1 MAEFSIRDKCSVN
14 TNWDEDTFVGLKCKD
29 GDFSVHFP
37 LGFVIPGDDKELR
50 RDIIVLLS
58 VIGKTTARKE
68 SEIQNEARIYN
79 CTEFPFQAYLSIIR
93 DFYERG
99 YFKEREIHFTVAKR
113 GKIDWN
119 RTIKTQ
125 KPYIQDNDS
134 FYLDFVTRKNQ
145 VNENEVLSY
154 MGKPQNCVYESFSK
168 VGWLF
173 TTTLP
178 KKPRIKRN
186 IRLFKSILI
195 TKISNTFNDR
205 NRKLFQDMLAVI
217 LYNGEEN
224 SEKNYRYGTYRFE
237 YVWEAL
243 INKVYGIK
251 EKREYFPNTY
261 WSIDGVQYE
270 NACLEPDTI
279 MIWNGNVYVLDAKY
293 YKYGV
298 TRRMTDLPES
308 TSINKQITYGEFIAE
323 QECFKKKHGE
333 NYKVYNAFI
342 MPYAQKNGEELK
354 NIGIAYSNWK
364 TNEKSYENIQGI
376 LLDIKHLMYAS
387 WGQNVEEIEKLVQCI
402 EGGIKNAEN

>member
-29 GDFSVHFP
+29 VDFSVHFP

-145 VNENEVLSY
+145 VNENELISLIHEY
-154 MGKPQNCVYESFSK
+154 CVYESFSK

-217 LYNGEEN
+217 LYNGDIDLN
-224 SEKNYRYGTYRFE
+224 MYG
-237 YVWEAL
+237 
-243 INKVYGIK
+243 
-251 EKREYFPNTY
+251 
-261 WSIDGVQYE
+261 
-270 NACLEPDTI
+270 
-279 MIWNGNVYVLDAKY
+279 
-293 YKYGV
+293 
-298 TRRMTDLPES
+298 
-308 TSINKQITYGEFIAE
+308 
-323 QECFKKKHGE
+323 KH
-333 NYKVYNAFI
+333 
-342 MPYAQKNGEELK
+342 
-354 NIGIAYSNWK
+354 
-364 TNEKSYENIQGI
+364 
-376 LLDIKHLMYAS
+376 
-387 WGQNVEEIEKLVQCI
+387 
-402 EGGIKNAEN
+402 

>member
-29 GDFSVHFP
+29 EDFSVHFP
-37 LGFVIPGDDKELR
+37 LGFVIPEDDKELR

-145 VNENEVLSY
+145 VNENELISLIHEY
-154 MGKPQNCVYESFSK
+154 CVYESFSK

-387 WGQNVEEIEKLVQCI
+387 WEQNVEEIEKLVQCI

>member
-145 VNENEVLSY
+145 VNENELISLIHEY
-154 MGKPQNCVYESFSK
+154 CVYESFSK

-270 NACLEPDTI
+270 NACLEPDAI

-387 WGQNVEEIEKLVQCI
+387 WGQNVEEIEKLVKCI

>member
-14 TNWDEDTFVGLKCKD
+14 TNWYEDTFVGLKCKD

-145 VNENEVLSY
+145 VNENELISLIHEY
-154 MGKPQNCVYESFSK
+154 CVYESFSK

>member
-145 VNENEVLSY
+145 VNENELISLIHEY
-154 MGKPQNCVYESFSK
+154 CDYESFSK

>member
-145 VNENEVLSY
+145 VNENELISLIHEY
-154 MGKPQNCVYESFSK
+154 CVYESFSK

-243 INKVYGIK
+243 INKAYGIK

-387 WGQNVEEIEKLVQCI
+387 WGQNVEEIEKLVKCI

>member
-145 VNENEVLSY
+145 VNENELISLIHEY
-154 MGKPQNCVYESFSK
+154 CVYESFSK

-342 MPYAQKNGEELK
+342 MPYAQKKGEKLK

>member
-37 LGFVIPGDDKELR
+37 LGFVIPKDDKELR

-68 SEIQNEARIYN
+68 SEIQKEARIYN

-145 VNENEVLSY
+145 VNENELISLIHEY
-154 MGKPQNCVYESFSK
+154 CVYESFSK

-293 YKYGV
+293 YKYGI

>member
-37 LGFVIPGDDKELR
+37 LGFVIPEDDKELR

-145 VNENEVLSY
+145 VNENELISLIHEY
-154 MGKPQNCVYESFSK
+154 CVYESFSK

>member
-145 VNENEVLSY
+145 VNENELISLIHEY
-154 MGKPQNCVYESFSK
+154 CFYESFSK

>member
-29 GDFSVHFP
+29 VDFSVHFP

-145 VNENEVLSY
+145 VNENELISLIHEY
-154 MGKPQNCVYESFSK
+154 CVYESFSK

-402 EGGIKNAEN
+402 EGGLKNAEN

>member
-37 LGFVIPGDDKELR
+37 LGFVIPVDDKELR

-145 VNENEVLSY
+145 VNENELISLIHEY
-154 MGKPQNCVYESFSK
+154 CVYESFSK

-279 MIWNGNVYVLDAKY
+279 MIWK
-293 YKYGV
+293 
-298 TRRMTDLPES
+298 RRSAFWFQT
-308 TSINKQITYGEFIAE
+308 ITYE
-323 QECFKKKHGE
+323 
-333 NYKVYNAFI
+333 V
-342 MPYAQKNGEELK
+342 
-354 NIGIAYSNWK
+354 GI
-364 TNEKSYENIQGI
+364 
-376 LLDIKHLMYAS
+376 
-387 WGQNVEEIEKLVQCI
+387 
-402 EGGIKNAEN
+402 

>member
-37 LGFVIPGDDKELR
+37 LGFVIPEDDKELR

-145 VNENEVLSY
+145 VNENELISLIHEY
-154 MGKPQNCVYESFSK
+154 CVYESFSK

-323 QECFKKKHGE
+323 QERFKKKHGE

>member
-37 LGFVIPGDDKELR
+37 LGFVIPVDDKELR

-145 VNENEVLSY
+145 VNENELISLIHEY
-154 MGKPQNCVYESFSK
+154 CVYESFSK

-387 WGQNVEEIEKLVQCI
+387 WGQNVEEIEKLVKCI

>member
-37 LGFVIPGDDKELR
+37 LGFVIPEDDKELR

-134 FYLDFVTRKNQ
+134 FYFDFVTRKNQ
-145 VNENEVLSY
+145 VNENELISLIHEY
-154 MGKPQNCVYESFSK
+154 CVYESFSK

>member
-145 VNENEVLSY
+145 VNENELISLIHEY
-154 MGKPQNCVYESFSK
+154 CVYESFSK

>member
-145 VNENEVLSY
+145 VNENELISLIHEY
-154 MGKPQNCVYESFSK
+154 CVYESFSK

-402 EGGIKNAEN
+402 EGGIKNAENS

>member
-113 GKIDWN
+113 EKIDWN

-145 VNENEVLSY
+145 VNENELISLIHEY
-154 MGKPQNCVYESFSK
+154 CVYESFSK

>member
-99 YFKEREIHFTVAKR
+99 YFKEREVHFTVAKR

-145 VNENEVLSY
+145 VNENELISLIHEY
-154 MGKPQNCVYESFSK
+154 CVYESFSK

-387 WGQNVEEIEKLVQCI
+387 WGQNVEEIEKLVKCI

>member
-145 VNENEVLSY
+145 VNENELISLIY
-154 MGKPQNCVYESFSK
+154 EYCVYESFSK

>member
-145 VNENEVLSY
+145 VNENELISLIHEY
-154 MGKPQNCVYESFSK
+154 CVYESFSK

-237 YVWEAL
+237 YVGKAL

-387 WGQNVEEIEKLVQCI
+387 WGQNVEEIEKLVKCI

>member
-37 LGFVIPGDDKELR
+37 LGFVIPGDDKEFR

-145 VNENEVLSY
+145 VNENELISLIHEY
-154 MGKPQNCVYESFSK
+154 CVYESFSK

>member
-145 VNENEVLSY
+145 VNENELISLIHEY
-154 MGKPQNCVYESFSK
+154 CVYESFSK

-387 WGQNVEEIEKLVQCI
+387 WGQNVEEIEKLVKCI
-402 EGGIKNAEN
+402 EGAFLLSNK

>member
-145 VNENEVLSY
+145 VNENELISLIHEY
-154 MGKPQNCVYESFSK
+154 CVYESFSK

-387 WGQNVEEIEKLVQCI
+387 WGQNVEEIEKLVKCI

>member
-37 LGFVIPGDDKELR
+37 LGFVIPEDDKELR

-125 KPYIQDNDS
+125 KPYMQDNDI

-145 VNENEVLSY
+145 VNENELISLIHEY
-154 MGKPQNCVYESFSK
+154 CVYDSFSK

-364 TNEKSYENIQGI
+364 TNEKNYENIQGI

>member
-1 MAEFSIRDKCSVN
+1 M
-14 TNWDEDTFVGLKCKD
+14 
-29 GDFSVHFP
+29 
-37 LGFVIPGDDKELR
+37 
-50 RDIIVLLS
+50 
-58 VIGKTTARKE
+58 
-68 SEIQNEARIYN
+68 
-79 CTEFPFQAYLSIIR
+79 
-93 DFYERG
+93 
-99 YFKEREIHFTVAKR
+99 IHE
-113 GKIDWN
+113 
-119 RTIKTQ
+119 
-125 KPYIQDNDS
+125 Y
-134 FYLDFVTRKNQ
+134 
-145 VNENEVLSY
+145 
-154 MGKPQNCVYESFSK
+154 CVYESFSK

-205 NRKLFQDMLAVI
+205 NRKLFLDMLAVI

-270 NACLEPDTI
+270 NTCLEPDTI

-342 MPYAQKNGEELK
+342 MPCAQKNGEELK

>member
-145 VNENEVLSY
+145 VNENELISLIHEY
-154 MGKPQNCVYESFSK
+154 CVYESFSK

-308 TSINKQITYGEFIAE
+308 TSINKQITYGQFIAE

>member
-37 LGFVIPGDDKELR
+37 LGFVIPEDDKELR

-134 FYLDFVTRKNQ
+134 FYLDFVTRENQ
-145 VNENEVLSY
+145 VNENELISLIHEY
-154 MGKPQNCVYESFSK
+154 CVYESFSK